1 MSIKTRLEKLE
12 GLKVFFKDQEG
23 VYDFSHMTDRE
34 LQGELAR
41 DFYKEPDK
49 YVRDPHVIADI
60 QSMSL
65 DEFVQ
70 KVENMTFDELSDYI
84 RLTEEEMSKQLSK

>member
-23 VYDFSHMTDRE
+23 AYDFSHMTDRE

-41 DFYKEPDK
+41 EFYKEPDK
-49 YVRDPHVIADI
+49 YVRDQQVTYDI

-65 DEFVQ
+65 KEFVQ
-70 KVENMTFDELSDYI
+70 KVENMSFNELSDYI
-84 RLTEEEMSKQLSK
+84 RLTEEEMSKQLCK